1 MPKIKLPIYLGV
13 SKAVDEMGLV
23 THGADMVNVYVDDLM
38 NINRW
43 PGYEEFADTG
53 EAASVDGLHW
63 WENQSRTIAVCNQK
77 TFQITDSNGTI
88 AEITG
93 NTFETGSVRVKF
105 ADFGSALY
113 AANGAK
119 INGISTS
126 AVTVMADVDAPTAV
140 THVAILD
147 RYLIGNEVASGNFHW
162 ADVNAPTAWSGYY
175 SEAEANP
182 DRLVALDVQNLNL
195 FLMGKRTLEKWY
207 DDGSTPFIR
216 LYQGLVQ
223 SGTIANYSFT
233 WCNAVQAFCWLDENR
248 RVVMESGGVALLI
261 GLSINKYIQ
270 EFTTVSDA
278 IGDYVEIVGRPFYVL
293 TFPSEEKV
301 LAYDF
306 ISKNWYRLGSWNTG
320 TATYDRYRGNCYCL
334 APAWNL
340 TLMGD
345 RANGKIYKLGSTI
358 YDENGSILRSLI
370 QTAHYN
376 HGAGANRKYCNGIY
390 LRLKR
395 TSTVSEDGT
404 PDLMLQYRDDGNTTW
419 STERSLTMHAIGNTD
434 FLAYTTRLGSYF
446 SRQWRFYMTDS
457 YPLCIASVEEDVDM
471 EAD

>member
-1 MPKIKLPIYLGV
+1 
-13 SKAVDEMGLV
+13 
-23 THGADMVNVYVDDLM
+23 MVNVYVDDLL

-43 PGYEEFADTG
+43 PGYDEFADTG
-53 EAASVDGLHW
+53 EASKVDGLFW
-63 WENQSRTIAVCNQK
+63 WENQTRVIAQCNGK

-93 NTFETGSVRVKF
+93 DTFEKNTRVKY

-113 AANGAK
+113 AANGAN

-126 AVTVMADVDAPTAV
+126 AVTQMADGDAPTAV

-147 RYLIGNEVASGNFHW
+147 RYLIGNESSSGNFHW
-162 ADVNAPTAWSGYY
+162 ADVNAPTTWGGNY

-182 DRLVALDVQNLNL
+182 DNLVALDVQNLNIHL
-195 FLMGKRTLEKWY
+195 LGKKTLEKWY

-223 SGTIANYSFT
+223 SGTVAAYSFT
-233 WCNAVQAFCWLDENR
+233 WCNSVQAFCWLDEYR
-248 RVVMESGGVALLI
+248 RVVMLREGVAVPLS
-261 GLSINKYIQ
+261 LSINKYIQ

-278 IGDYVEIVGRPFYVL
+278 IGDYVEIVGRPFYIL

-306 ISKNWYRLGSWNTG
+306 ISKNWYRLASWNVTNSE
-320 TATYDRYRGNCYCL
+320 YDLYRGNCYCL
-334 APAWNL
+334 APAWNK

-345 RANGKIYKLGSTI
+345 RANGKIYELSSST
-358 YDENGSILRSLI
+358 YDEDSSILRSLI

-376 HGAGANRKYCNGIY
+376 HGSEERRKFCNGIY

-395 TSTVSEDGT
+395 TSQSPEDGT
-404 PDLMLQYRDDGNTTW
+404 PDLMVQYRDDGNTTW
-419 STERSLTMHAIGNTD
+419 NTARSLTMHSATNTE
-434 FLAYTTRLGSYF
+434 FLAFTTRLGSYYA
-446 SRQWRFYMTDS
+446 RQWRFYMTDS
-457 YPLCIASVEEDVDM
+457 YPLCLVSATEDVDI
-471 EAD
+471 E